1 MPGKKKTL
9 LGNPILPL
17 PAESKGTLPDGLFKN
32 IKGTFMGVLP
42 GAASEKK
49 KYGGMMKKKNKKK
62 KKK

>member
-17 PAESKGTLPDGLFKN
+17 PAESKGTLPDGFFKN
-32 IKGTFMGVLP
+32 LKGTFGPLP

-49 KYGGMMKKKNKKK
+49 KYGGMMKKKKKDKKK
-62 KKK
+62 K